1 MTSAAITRPSPCGS
15 DRPKLDPN
23 FAIVWRNLGIGY
35 FNIAGKPDL
44 AVVAYDNAH
53 RLAPADARVFY
64 ERDQLWKRIGVSPEK
79 RLRELEARLD
89 LVTPRDDLCIELSAL
104 YNQVG
109 QPDKALA
116 TLLGRNFQPWE
127 GGEGMAVEQYVRT
140 RLMLG
145 RAALKR
151 GDAAAARREFQ
162 SALDTPRSLG
172 EAKHLLTNQSD
183 IHYWLGTACAA
194 IGDEASSH
202 AHWRAA
208 VKFKGDFTGMEVRP
222 VLREDLLFRS
232 VHAKTWK

>member
-1 MTSAAITRPSPCGS
+1 
-15 DRPKLDPN
+15 
-23 FAIVWRNLGIGY
+23 
-35 FNIAGKPDL
+35 
-44 AVVAYDNAH
+44 
-53 RLAPADARVFY
+53 
-64 ERDQLWKRIGVSPEK
+64 
-79 RLRELEARLD
+79 
-89 LVTPRDDLCIELSAL
+89 LSAL

-127 GGEGMAVEQYVRT
+127 GGEGMAVEQYMRT

-151 GDAAAARREFQ
+151 GDAAVACREFQ

-172 EAKHLLTNQSD
+172 EAKHPLTNQSD

-208 VKFKGDFTGMEVRP
+208 AKLKGDFTGMEVRP
-222 VLREDLLFRS
+222 FSEKTYYSALSMRKLGLEAECNSLLGAIEDYAGTLL
-232 VHAKTWK
+232 KLPWQN